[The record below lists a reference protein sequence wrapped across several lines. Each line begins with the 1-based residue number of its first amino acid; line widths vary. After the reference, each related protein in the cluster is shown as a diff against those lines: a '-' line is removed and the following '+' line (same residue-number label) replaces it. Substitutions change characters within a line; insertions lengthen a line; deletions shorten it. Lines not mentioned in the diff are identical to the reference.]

1 MKTLHIGPQPE
12 DFVWASGVED
22 TFVPQTRA
30 GHRALD
36 EYELMGHYRHW
47 REDLALARDLG
58 LKAIRWGVPWYRV
71 ETHPG
76 EFDWRWID
84 EVLPYIVDELGIVP
98 IVDLMH
104 YGCPFWLRREFANK
118 QYPELVSRYAR
129 AFAER
134 YSKIVQWYTPLNEP
148 IVNALM
154 CGLNGSWPPYLR
166 GDRGYVRVM
175 VQLARGIVRTVRA
188 IKDVDPNAIMV
199 HVEACGLSRTTR
211 EDLWP
216 LAMEE
221 QRRGYICFDLI
232 TGQVTPEHP
241 LYRWLLRSGASPD
254 ELRAIADEAIDL
266 DVVGLN
272 FYPQWSTQQ
281 LYVDKKG
288 KLAYRS
294 TEHEGQGF
302 GELIRDYYRRY
313 RVPVMITETSA
324 FGDDEL
330 RARWLDAS
338 LGAIKDLRA
347 SGVPIV
353 GYTWF
358 PMFTMID
365 WKYRFGKADIEQYR
379 IELGLYRLSGAI
391 LGSRW
396 EKTPLVDR
404 WLAHL
409 NDPASSI
416 GTLANAGT
424 VRALATAVGRGEIAN
439 EPAHNTREDLRRRR
453 VTLDD
458 GRYLIFYSMDDDAAG
473 VEAESSHDR
482 EEESHV

>member
-1 MKTLHIGPQPE
+1 MKTLRIGTGPE

-58 LKAIRWGVPWYRV
+58 MKAIRWGVPWYRV
-71 ETHPG
+71 EQRPG
-76 EFDWRWID
+76 DFDWRWID
-84 EVLPYIVDELGIVP
+84 EVLEYIVDDLGIVP

-104 YGCPFWLRREFANK
+104 YGCPFWLRREFANEG
-118 QYPELVSRYAR
+118 YADAVAAYAR

-134 YSKIVQWYTPLNEP
+134 YSTVVQWYTPLNEP

-154 CGLNGSWPPYLR
+154 CGMRGSWPPYLR

-175 VQLARGIVRTVRA
+175 VQLAKGIVRTVKA
-188 IKDVDPNAIMV
+188 IKAVDPNAIMV
-199 HVEACGLSRTTR
+199 HVEACGLSRATR
-211 EDLWP
+211 DDLET
-216 LAMEE
+216 LAVEE
-221 QRRGYICFDLI
+221 QRRGYICFDLV
-232 TGQVTPEHP
+232 TGRVTPQHP
-241 LYRWLLRSGASPD
+241 LYRWLLRSGATPD
-254 ELRAIADEAIDL
+254 ELRELAAGPISL
-266 DVVGLN
+266 DVLGLN

-288 KLAYRS
+288 RLAYRAA
-294 TEHEGQGF
+294 EHDGQGF
-302 GELIRDYYRRY
+302 AELIHDYYRRY

-338 LGAIKDLRA
+338 IGAVRDLRA
-347 SGVPIV
+347 SGVPVV

-365 WKYRFGKADIEQYR
+365 WKYRFGKGDIEQYR

-391 LGSRW
+391 LGPRW
-396 EKTPLVDR
+396 EPTPLIDRMRAHVD
-404 WLAHL
+404 
-409 NDPASSI
+409 DPASAV
-416 GTLANAGT
+416 GTLSSASSI
-424 VRALATAVGRGEIAN
+424 RALAATVNRGEAGV
-439 EPAHNTREDLRRRR
+439 ETPREGPDGMRRRETR
-453 VTLDD
+453 LAD
-458 GRYLIFYSMDDDAAG
+458 GRYAIAYTFDEREGDGKATEDEEVERG
-473 VEAESSHDR
+473 V
-482 EEESHV
+482 